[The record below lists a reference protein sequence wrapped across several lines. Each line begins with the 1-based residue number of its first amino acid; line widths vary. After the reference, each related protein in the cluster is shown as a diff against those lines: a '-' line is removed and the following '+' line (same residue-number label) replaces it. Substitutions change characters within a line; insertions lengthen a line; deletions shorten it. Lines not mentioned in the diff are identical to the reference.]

1 VSQGA
6 FALVSVSLIPAVQ
19 RQSGCQI
26 EEIPVA
32 FKGAESIICFVASP
46 RLTA

>member
-6 FALVSVSLIPAVQ
+6 LALVPISLIAAVQ
-19 RQSGCQI
+19 RQNVSQI

-32 FKGAESIICFVASP
+32 FKGAESISSFVALP